1 MIDNNNTEKIF
12 VVHLQNWFK
21 DQINDWN
28 SFTLLSNIHFFK
40 QHLNNGFVGVVYP
53 VKDERWNISLAMHK
67 CSHLDLQG
75 ILWMSETLAVFWIDY
90 FIIIFI
96 LICM

>member
-1 MIDNNNTEKIF
+1 MTEIHLPYCLTFIF
-12 VVHLQNWFK
+12 L
-21 DQINDWN
+21 
-28 SFTLLSNIHFFK
+28 K

-75 ILWMSETLAVFWIDY
+75 IL
-90 FIIIFI
+90 
-96 LICM
+96 